1 MLNDSLILTRLSQ
14 ARKSLENSQNT
25 ESEAFNLWQFRI
37 RARCNRDEE
46 EEEEDEL
53 EIAQVRASDKE
64 DENSFG
70 VKFLMGLLKC
80 PNQVLAYAAVKTLV
94 ALSDFLRKKKRDLW
108 PSFLLALWKDAQ
120 CWASCPDP
128 SLLKKI
134 QVYGKVFLRNGKSEP
149 KTPAHEDACLLA
161 TSNTLQ
167 TLHQSLKCCLK
178 SSDEN
183 IEDEPLSRLNVENL
197 EVFLC
202 MLTTRMS
209 KLTNAICIAE
219 ERKEAGEHLSKPCSE
234 PTISRLP
241 RELSLGALLRL
252 LCTGSGTLTLISDP
266 ENQNDVTRGAY
277 LNMSLALIPVI
288 SSSALP
294 PHKSCS
300 GRSCISTYL
309 RHKLLMFMLKLSKWF
324 DIKPSLGSSCYTFLR
339 FHGSDLLEFSLQDYD
354 EGNNFLNESPFAE
367 SLLISL
373 RTEPSVVP
381 SIRRLQRRAL
391 LILLKIA
398 HATHRKANADRG
410 SENAQPGVV
419 IPAKRSW
426 EELTLQCSCD
436 LPSRVYLRD
445 WMNRQ
450 YQFGVT
456 GFSTEFA
463 QLTEICASV
472 NQLSNSIIQLY
483 LEEDDLLLMTMLQL
497 ADMHFLSSIFMCRK
511 HPIEDMFCR
520 IAVEAFLPS
529 KLIHAFLAAINFD
542 YSTMEKLLMSKTS
555 GVLCLT
561 YLLRSLRHIS
571 DSWPDFEHASPWS
584 NADKH
589 CAKRG
594 HGLKECKMKTHTVR
608 CRLCSYEDMSF
619 HGVVPYDDVVIQ
631 NYMNLKRNAAEQLDR
646 CWCDCTGDVTADT
659 DGKKRVHL
667 PNYFLGKAADCLQ
680 GLKNRI
686 EDLHSHAL
694 FPYNPTPLLSRLK
707 IVVDLLRPYSTT

>member
-1 MLNDSLILTRLSQ
+1 MLSDSLLLTRLSQ
-14 ARKSLENSQNT
+14 ARKLLENSQNT
-25 ESEAFNLWQFRI
+25 ESEAFNLRQFRI
-37 RARCNRDEE
+37 RARSNRNDEV
-46 EEEEDEL
+46 

-70 VKFLMGLLKC
+70 IKFMMGLLKS

-94 ALSDFLRKKKRDLW
+94 ALSDYLRKKKRDLW

-128 SLLKKI
+128 SLLKEV
-134 QVYGKVFLRNGKSEP
+134 QVYGKLFLRNGKSEP
-149 KTPAHEDACLLA
+149 NTPAHEDACLLA

-167 TLHQSLKCCLK
+167 ALHQSLKRCLK

-183 IEDEPLSRLNVENL
+183 IEDEPLPRLNAENL

-219 ERKEAGEHLSKPCSE
+219 EQKEAGEQLSKPCSK
-234 PTISRLP
+234 PTMSRLT

-252 LCTGSGTLTLISDP
+252 LCTGSGMLTLISDP

-294 PHKSCS
+294 PHKNCS

-354 EGNNFLNESPFAE
+354 ERNNFLNESPFAE
-367 SLLISL
+367 SLLVSL
-373 RTEPSVVP
+373 KTEPSAVP
-381 SIRRLQRRAL
+381 SVRRLQRRAL
-391 LILLKIA
+391 LILLRIA
-398 HATHRKANADRG
+398 HATYRKAHTDRV
-410 SENAQPGVV
+410 SDNAQPGVV
-419 IPAKRSW
+419 LPAKRSW

-445 WMNRQ
+445 WMDRQ
-450 YQFGVT
+450 YQLGVS
-456 GFSTEFA
+456 GFPKEFA
-463 QLTEICASV
+463 QPTEICASV
-472 NQLSNSIIQLY
+472 KQLSNSFIQLY
-483 LEEDDLLLMTMLQL
+483 VEEDDLLLMTMLQL
-497 ADMHFLSSIFMCRK
+497 ADMQFLSSVFMCPK
-511 HPIEDMFCR
+511 HPKEDMFCR
-520 IAVEAFLPS
+520 IAVEAFRPS
-529 KLIHAFLAAINFD
+529 RLIHAFLAAINFD
-542 YSTMEKLLMSKTS
+542 YATIEKLLISKTS

-571 DSWPDFEHASPWS
+571 DSWPDFVHASPWS

-589 CAKRG
+589 CANRG
-594 HGLKECKMKTHTVR
+594 HGLKECTVNSHTMR
-608 CRLCSYEDMSF
+608 CKLCSYQQMCS
-619 HGVVPYDDVVIQ
+619 HGVVPYDDVVIH
-631 NYMNLKRNAAEQLDR
+631 NYMNLKRNAAEQHGR
-646 CWCDCTGDVTADT
+646 CWCDCNGDDTADNA
-659 DGKKRVHL
+659 GNERVHL
-667 PNYFLGKAADCLQ
+667 PNYFLGKAADFLQ
-680 GLKNRI
+680 GLKNRV

-707 IVVDLLRPYSTT
+707 VVVDLLRPYSTTQ